1 MKTKQATPKADAA
14 PKAGRA
20 VHLDPLAAGQK
31 AFERQ
36 LPKLLRQY
44 REQFVALLEG
54 RVVDHDADDEAL
66 AARMFA
72 RFGDAPFYIAHVT
85 QRPRIYDL
93 PSPEVEFGFMPGFDR
108 NSWAY

>member
-1 MKTKQATPKADAA
+1 MIPCCHDFCMKTKQSPSKTSAA
-14 PKAGRA
+14 PQGPRA
-20 VHLDPLAAGQK
+20 VNLDPFVAGQK

-93 PSPEVEFGFMPGFDR
+93 PSPEVEF
-108 NSWAY
+108 